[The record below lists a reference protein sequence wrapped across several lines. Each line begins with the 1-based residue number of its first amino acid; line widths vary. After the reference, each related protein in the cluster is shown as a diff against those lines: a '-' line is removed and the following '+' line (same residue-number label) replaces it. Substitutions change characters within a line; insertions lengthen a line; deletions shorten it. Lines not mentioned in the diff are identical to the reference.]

1 MERPGTP
8 LHDAVFEGNLNA
20 VNHHLDTGIDINSKN
35 RVGNTALH
43 YAAYKADHKIA
54 RLLIFR
60 GAKVNAKGDDG
71 HTPLDWA
78 FELKTPNAWLR
89 ANKGESDRTKLID
102 LLRKHG
108 AWTAEEL
115 D

>member
-1 MERPGTP
+1 MHPGTP
-8 LHDAVFEGNLNA
+8 LHDAVFEGDLDA
-20 VNHHLDTGIDINSKN
+20 VNLHLDAGIDINSKN

-43 YAAYKADHKIA
+43 YAAYKADHNIA

-60 GAKVNAKGDDG
+60 GANVNLRGDDG

-78 FELKTPNAWLR
+78 FELKTPDAWLR
-89 ANKGESDRTKLID
+89 ANKGESDRSKFID

-115 D
+115 E